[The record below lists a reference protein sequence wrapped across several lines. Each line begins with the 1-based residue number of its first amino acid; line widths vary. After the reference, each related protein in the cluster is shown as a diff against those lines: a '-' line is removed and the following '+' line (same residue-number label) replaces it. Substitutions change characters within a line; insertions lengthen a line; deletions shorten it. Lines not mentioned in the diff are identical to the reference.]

1 MEYKAFLMEQMAQKE
16 KRKQQALLKA
26 KQEDERF

>member
-1 MEYKAFLMEQMAQKE
+1 MEQMAQKE
-16 KRKQQALLKA
+16 ERKQQALLKA

>member
-1 MEYKAFLMEQMAQKE
+1 MEYKAILMEQMAQKE
-16 KRKQQALLKA
+16 ERKQQALLKA